1 MTSTTPALPRPLA
14 LPDFPWDSLVPYRRR
29 AAEHPEGT
37 VDLSIGTPVDPTPA
51 LAREARGPAGDRG
64 GWEKFFR

>member
-29 AAEHPEGT
+29 AAEHPGGT
-37 VDLSIGTPVDPTPA
+37 VDLSIGTPVDPT
-51 LAREARGPAGDRG
+51 
-64 GWEKFFR
+64 